1 MTSTWGAKTLEVMLL
16 LHKKHTRNRK
26 QSQAK
31 MQRQAKALSVWIELA
46 AKLAVLINAL
56 AELIH
61 KI

>member
-1 MTSTWGAKTLEVMLL
+1 MLL
-16 LHKKHTRNRK
+16 RHKKHIRKRK
-26 QSQAK
+26 QAQGEL
-31 MQRQAKALSVWIELA
+31 QRRVKALGVWIELA